1 MVAQSSLRCAIKV
14 LEKGG
19 RHVLIDSEHS
29 LITYNLLLASESD
42 SNSVWKAEVGD
53 KADPIT

>member
-1 MVAQSSLRCAIKV
+1 M

-53 KADPIT
+53 KTDPIT